1 MIADHPEPNF
11 EFLFDYRVKLA
22 PSYDL
27 GKTPSGRRTTG
38 GILGG
43 TFEGPRLRGVV
54 EPTGG
59 DYAIRRPDNVL
70 EADVRTVLKTD
81 DEKLIYMHYIG
92 LLHPWS
98 EIVRAFTNP
107 QEEAPELYWR
117 MVHRFETSAEEYL
130 WTNKI
135 LAIGIGRPEG
145 VGAAYRVYEIL

>member
-1 MIADHPEPNF
+1 MSELKT
-11 EFLFDYRVKLA
+11 EFLFNYHVKLA

-70 EADVRTVLKTD
+70 EADVRAVLKTD
-81 DEKLIYMHYIG
+81 DDQLIYMNYIG

-98 EIVRAFTNP
+98 EIIKAFMNP
-107 QEEAPELYWR
+107 QEAEPDLYWR
-117 MVHRFETSAEEYL
+117 MVHRFETSAENYL
-130 WTNKI
+130 WLNKI
-135 LAIGIGRPEG
+135 LAVGVGRPEAG
-145 VGAAYRVYEIL
+145 GGAYRVHQIL

>member
-1 MIADHPEPNF
+1 MSEVKT
-11 EFLFDYRVKLA
+11 EFLFNYHVRLA

-59 DYAIRRPDNVL
+59 DYAVRRPDNVL
-70 EADVRTVLKTD
+70 EADVRAVLKTD
-81 DEKLIYMHYIG
+81 DAKLIYMHYIG
-92 LLHPWS
+92 LLHPWTDM
-98 EIVRAFTNP
+98 IKAFMNP
-107 QEEAPELYWR
+107 QEASPDHYWR

-130 WTNKI
+130 WLNKI
-135 LAIGIGRPEG
+135 LAIGLGRPEAG
-145 VGAAYRVYEIL
+145 SGAYRVYQLL